1 MGEVPDAR
9 APVLQVHVTQPGPGT
24 DEDLDRTAVQARGRR
39 IAAAGLGQQGR
50 FGVLFEDHQAVAQVD
65 SARRE
70 GREDVQRLGDG
81 HAAGD
86 VQQRAARP
94 EGRVQ
99 RGELVPP
106 WIDDLPRQMRPEQL
120 AVLGDERFQVAEQ
133 DAPPAPRGVQLRP
146 QGVAVQGHGA
156 SAQVDPFRQ
165 QRLRDGRAVSRRRGR
180 TEAVQ
185 PEGPQFGPLPL
196 FLAAVGQSHLAEALP
211 GLAAITGEPLGLA
224 PRLQK
229 GREGLVG
236 KARLG
241 GGVDDI
247 AHPTVPSI
255 CNWMRRFIS
264 TAYSMGSSLTSGSMK
279 PLTIIVLASGS
290 VSPRLVR

>member
-70 GREDVQRLGDG
+70 GREDVQRLVDG

-133 DAPPAPRGVQLRP
+133 ARPARATRRP
-146 QGVAVQGHGA
+146 ARDRTGVAVQGHGA
-156 SAQVDPFRQ
+156 SAQVDPFASTAAAGAAAPSAGGAGGPKRSSRKVLDSVRFHSSWRLSGNRQ
-165 QRLRDGRAVSRRRGR
+165 
-180 TEAVQ
+180 
-185 PEGPQFGPLPL
+185 
-196 FLAAVGQSHLAEALP
+196 LAEALP

-224 PRLQK
+224 PRPPE
-229 GREGLVG
+229 R
-236 KARLG
+236 
-241 GGVDDI
+241 
-247 AHPTVPSI
+247 P
-255 CNWMRRFIS
+255 RR
-264 TAYSMGSSLTSGSMK
+264 
-279 PLTIIVLASGS
+279 
-290 VSPRLVR
+290 PRR